1 MQLDPLILKAI
12 AVGLGLMFVIA
23 SYHKL
28 ADAAGFRI
36 TLLEYQVMP
45 EFAVTPASRI
55 IPVIELALGA
65 AWLLGHYAGGLTA
78 VASAALL
85 GIYAT
90 AIGINIARGRV
101 HFDCGCGFG
110 GKRDHEQYL
119 SGGLVVRNL
128 VLIGAA
134 LLTLLP
140 VKERSL
146 TFGDWL
152 TLVAA
157 LLAGALM
164 FGAANQL
171 LANRSAINTWRKPK

>member
-1 MQLDPLILKAI
+1 LQLDPLILRAI

-23 SYHKL
+23 AYHKL

-36 TLLEYQVMP
+36 TLLEYQVLP
-45 EFAVTPASRI
+45 QTAVTPASRV
-55 IPVIELALGA
+55 IPVVELALGA

-78 VASAALL
+78 IASATLL
-85 GIYAT
+85 GVYAA

-110 GKRDHEQYL
+110 GKSDSEQYL

-134 LLTLLP
+134 LLALLP
-140 VKERSL
+140 VAERDL

-152 TLVAA
+152 TLFAA
-157 LLAGALM
+157 LLAGALL
-164 FGAANQL
+164 FSAANQL
-171 LANRSAINTWRKPK
+171 LANRAAINTWRKPK